1 MKKIVKFIS
10 LLSAVL
16 LVAGSFAGCGG
27 KKDEVAV
34 QTDGKNFTYW
44 TMMDGYSQATIRS
57 YSDMLFYQ
65 EMEKR
70 TGIHIDFIHPI
81 QGSTGNEAFIA
92 MLTSEKFPDMVEWDW
107 AAYTGGPQ
115 QAIDDGFIVKL
126 NDYLEE
132 YAPNYYDNL
141 EGEKGKENNYQY
153 KLQASTDEGSYY
165 GFNILNIGSTK
176 GFAGLYVRGDKLSE
190 WNMKVPQT
198 IDDWTAF
205 FAKAKA
211 SGFEKPFTCTLG
223 VLSFKS
229 TDEHSFNTA
238 FGVGKYFYL
247 QGKEVVFA
255 PFEKGYK
262 EYMTQIAQWTKDGYI
277 DTGFVTNDSAKIEG
291 YIANGISAAAYG
303 FVGSGLGKILPAA
316 QAKNPDFDL
325 VACPYP
331 VANEGEIA
339 EFQMVYP
346 EATTKAIAITT
357 DCGNLPKAMEW
368 CDYIYSEEGMILQ
381 LFGVEGDT
389 FTVEERDGEIHYVYT
404 DKIKN
409 HEGTNSVTESLYKYM
424 LPCNHPG
431 YNQHPD
437 YLDGYYPYESQKDAI
452 KVWNESSDKAKLH
465 RLPPLSQT
473 DDELSEITDI
483 EEIARP
489 QLEVAMCDMILGK
502 KSIDDYDD
510 VIAKAKAD
518 GYDRVLELK
527 QAAYDRYLSK
537 M

>member
-1 MKKIVKFIS
+1 
-10 LLSAVL
+10 
-16 LVAGSFAGCGG
+16 
-27 KKDEVAV
+27 
-34 QTDGKNFTYW
+34 
-44 TMMDGYSQATIRS
+44 
-57 YSDMLFYQ
+57 
-65 EMEKR
+65 
-70 TGIHIDFIHPI
+70 
-81 QGSTGNEAFIA
+81 
-92 MLTSEKFPDMVEWDW
+92 
-107 AAYTGGPQ
+107 
-115 QAIDDGFIVKL
+115 
-126 NDYLEE
+126 
-132 YAPNYYDNL
+132 
-141 EGEKGKENNYQY
+141 
-153 KLQASTDEGSYY
+153 
-165 GFNILNIGSTK
+165 
-176 GFAGLYVRGDKLSE
+176 
-190 WNMKVPQT
+190 
-198 IDDWTAF
+198 
-205 FAKAKA
+205 
-211 SGFEKPFTCTLG
+211 
-223 VLSFKS
+223 
-229 TDEHSFNTA
+229 
-238 FGVGKYFYL
+238 
-247 QGKEVVFA
+247 
-255 PFEKGYK
+255 
-262 EYMTQIAQWTKDGYI
+262 
-277 DTGFVTNDSAKIEG
+277 
-291 YIANGISAAAYG
+291 
-303 FVGSGLGKILPAA
+303 
-316 QAKNPDFDL
+316 
-325 VACPYP
+325 
-331 VANEGEIA
+331 
-339 EFQMVYP
+339 
-346 EATTKAIAITT
+346 
-357 DCGNLPKAMEW
+357 
-368 CDYIYSEEGMILQ
+368 MILQ